1 MSGMG
6 RSQLPHLD
14 ETPVATTRYLAGLT
28 ALDESSVRMPSE
40 LPGWT
45 RAHVV
50 GHVARN
56 ADGLA
61 GMLVGAR
68 TGEDLPMYPSQDHRD
83 ADIER
88 TAGLPWA
95 ELLDDAHRSAR
106 RWAAAAEA
114 LPDHRLDAPVRRT
127 PGAEPFPV
135 RRVGVLRRTEV
146 EVHHADLRT
155 GYAARHW
162 PPDFVEVLM
171 RRRDR
176 ELREAGV
183 GLTLVAE
190 DLGRTWETGP
200 GPTVSGRAADL
211 LWWLLGR
218 GAGEGLVCSDGAL
231 PDLGGWA

>member
-1 MSGMG
+1 MG

-14 ETPVATTRYLAGLT
+14 ETLVATTRYLAALT
-28 ALDESSVRMPSE
+28 ALDSSTARAPSV

-50 GHVARN
+50 GHLARN

-61 GMLVGAR
+61 NLLVAAR
-68 TGEDLPMYPSQDHRD
+68 TGEDVPMYSSQQQRD

-88 TAGLPWA
+88 TAGLPWP
-95 ELLDDAHRSAR
+95 ELLDDAQRSAR

-114 LPDHRLDAPVRRT
+114 LPDDRLDAPVRRT

-146 EVHHADLRT
+146 EVHHADLGT
-155 GYAARHW
+155 GYTARDW
-162 PPDFVEVLM
+162 PPDFVDALM

-183 GLTLVAE
+183 GLSLVAD
-190 DLGRTWETGP
+190 DLGRTWRTGP
-200 GPTVSGRAADL
+200 GPTVRGQAADL

-218 GAGEGLVCSDGAL
+218 GGGEGLVCSDATL
-231 PDLGGWA
+231 PDLGGWV